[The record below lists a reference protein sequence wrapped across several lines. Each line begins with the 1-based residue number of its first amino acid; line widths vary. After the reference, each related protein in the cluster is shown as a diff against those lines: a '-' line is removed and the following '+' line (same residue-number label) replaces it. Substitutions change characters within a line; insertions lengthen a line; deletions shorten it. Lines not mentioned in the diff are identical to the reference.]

1 MVTKCAPLAWLPG
14 TAYSI
19 VYSAALMPGLYAA
32 HKVDAVRG
40 WSGICTSTQRGETM
54 PTYAVQR
61 SLPGITMEQLSAAQK
76 AAIETSNRFSREG
89 TPVRYIRSNFYPGD
103 ARCTCLFEAQDA
115 ASVEQVNV
123 AADIPFVEVQE
134 VLDLVPAES

>member
-1 MVTKCAPLAWLPG
+1 
-14 TAYSI
+14 
-19 VYSAALMPGLYAA
+19 
-32 HKVDAVRG
+32 
-40 WSGICTSTQRGETM
+40 M